1 MSFFNTGFD
10 AAKVEP
16 QSFEPLPE
24 GEYIAI
30 VEKAEEKLTKDK
42 NGAFLN
48 LRIKVVDGKFKN
60 RTVFKNINL
69 KNASATAQAIG
80 LGELS
85 ALCRAVG
92 VLQPRNAF
100 ELCNRPL
107 KIKVRHKPDRDGRGL
122 VNDVFAF
129 AASATQAP
137 QVRSPAIAAAPGP
150 VGDAP
155 PWA

>member
-24 GEYIAI
+24 GEYVAI

-42 NGAFLN
+42 TGAFLN
-48 LRIKVVDGKFKN
+48 LRMKIVDGKYKG

-69 KNASATAQAIG
+69 KNASAAAQAIG
-80 LGELS
+80 HGELS
-85 ALCRAVG
+85 ALCRAIG

-107 KIKVRHKPDRDGRGL
+107 KIKIRHKADREGKGL

-129 AASATQAP
+129 
-137 QVRSPAIAAAPGP
+137 SPASSAAPVPPPPTAQAAAG
-150 VGDAP
+150 GAP